1 MVVAEAGRSGD
12 LARELG
18 EGPVDDA
25 PVVNVTKAGAS
36 VPVQFS
42 LGGDRGLDV
51 LVPGSPASNRHG
63 CEAGGTVDALE
74 SAASAGQTGLT
85 YDAATGRYTYVWK
98 TQKSWTGQCRT
109 FVLLLDDGSQ
119 HTAEFRFR

>member
-1 MVVAEAGRSGD
+1 MRLPSWSSALTSWFGPTEPEVPTTYPWSGF
-12 LARELG
+12 

-25 PVVNVTKAGAS
+25 PVVNVSKAGAS

-74 SAASAGQTGLT
+74 NTASAGQTGLT

-98 TQKSWTGQCRT
+98 TQKSWTGQCRP
-109 FVLLLDDGSQ
+109 SP
-119 HTAEFRFR
+119 